1 MNTVRMIRYNLEKIK
16 KVNIQEVFVRV
27 ENHVEPVLHTK
38 SPYIEVRLIMSF
50 TLVRILENR

>member
-27 ENHVEPVLHTK
+27 ENHVEPVLDTK

-50 TLVRILENR
+50 TLRYS